1 MAARRE
7 VEALDEGTAGFLS
20 DIRARA
26 FDLDSEQAARR
37 AAEAVLAE
45 VSTLL
50 SSPAADEIASLLPDL
65 AARPGDAPGNNGDGG
80 DELLA
85 RVARREGLVD
95 LATVACHVQ
104 AVLRAVE
111 ELGQADALAPI
122 RRQLNAELRGLW
134 LTAEASRL
142 TPGVAQAAA

>member
-7 VEALDEGTAGFLS
+7 REALDEGTAGFLS
-20 DIRARA
+20 VIRARA

-45 VSTLL
+45 LSTLV
-50 SSPAADEIASLLPDL
+50 SSPAADEIASRLPDL
-65 AARPGDAPGNNGDGG
+65 MVRPGHGPRHDVNGGG
-80 DELLA
+80 ELLA

-95 LATVACHVQ
+95 LATVAGHVQ

-111 ELGQADALAPI
+111 ELGQADALAPV

-134 LTAEASRL
+134 LTAEATHL
-142 TPGVAQAAA
+142 TPAFAQAA

>member
-1 MAARRE
+1 MAVRR
-7 VEALDEGTAGFLS
+7 EALDEGTAGFLS
-20 DIRARA
+20 VIRARA

-45 VSTLL
+45 LSTLL
-50 SSPAADEIASLLPDL
+50 SSPAADEIASRLPDL
-65 AARPGDAPGNNGDGG
+65 VTRPGHDPGHDGNGGG
-80 DELLA
+80 ELLA

-95 LATVACHVQ
+95 LATVAGHVQ

-111 ELGQADALAPI
+111 ELGHADALAPV

-134 LTAEASRL
+134 LTAEATPL
-142 TPGVAQAAA
+142 TPAFAQAA